1 MGIRERLSNMFLT
14 DMYKEKIVVHMM
26 HLSDMLEQ
34 LSVLQK
40 IGAAEFQRDRLLQL
54 AAARALHISIEAVTD
69 GGGLIIDALLMR
81 DPSSYEDIIQ
91 VLADEGVFSTEI
103 VEDVLALARF
113 RKKLTHDYV
122 NFTNDELFQFMAR
135 MLLPLQIAHHDLL
148 NYIRTESAM

>member
-1 MGIRERLSNMFLT
+1 MFLT

-26 HLSDMLEQ
+26 HLNDMLEQ
-34 LSVLQK
+34 LSMLQK
-40 IGAAEFQRDRLLQL
+40 IGVAEFQRDRLLQL

-69 GGGLIIDALLMR
+69 GGGFIIDALLMR

-91 VLADEGVFSTEI
+91 VLADEGVFSTGI
-103 VEDVLALARF
+103 VEELLALARF

-122 NFTNDELFQFMAR
+122 SLTDDELFQFMTR
-135 MLLPLQIAHHDLL
+135 MLLPLQTAHHDLL